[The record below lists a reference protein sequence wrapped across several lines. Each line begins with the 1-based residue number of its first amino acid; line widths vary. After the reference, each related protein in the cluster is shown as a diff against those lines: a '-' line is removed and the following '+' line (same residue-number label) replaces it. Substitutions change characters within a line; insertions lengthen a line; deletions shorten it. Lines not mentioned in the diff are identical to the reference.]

1 MIKDNCGVSCIRKL
15 LSFTGKVDEKLIRK
29 LEYRVNEEGLSFLN
43 MMEVMNEYGYEVK
56 AYRSELP
63 YYETPYLMFDSK
75 KKHYYLIMIF
85 DDKYCYMYDPNI
97 GDLKIYRKLFK
108 SFWCQYYLT
117 ICYNKAE

>member
-1 MIKDNCGVSCIRKL
+1 MTNNWNDC
-15 LSFTGKVDEKLIRK
+15 LIAE
-29 LEYRVNEEGLSFLN
+29 LAENVNQDGLSFLSLIRI
-43 MMEVMNEYGYEVK
+43 MKKYGYDVK
-56 AYRSELP
+56 GYRDKKP
-63 YYETPYLMFDSK
+63 YYDAPYLMFDSK
-75 KKHYYLIMIF
+75 KKHYYLIMQF